1 MINKV
6 NGLLGIAAK
15 AGKVI
20 SGMDLVL
27 EEIAK
32 KHVYLVIVAEDTS
45 EKTIKNIKYYCNKGK
60 VEMIIYGTIFD
71 NSKAIGKHNKA
82 IIGVKDKNL
91 ADAIKKEIHG
101 GGEFGEN

>member
-32 KHVYLVIVAEDTS
+32 KYVYLVIVAEDTS